1 MSAAVLPP
9 PVGPVGADAALG
21 GDPKA
26 TASPVNPSSIVFPP
40 PDLRGIIEKTAQ
52 FVAKNGVEFEQRV
65 RREQNNQRFA
75 FLFPNNPY
83 NAYYQL
89 KVREFQTGEEAP
101 RPQVPQAILDMR
113 KKEEEER
120 KKKERVLM
128 LTQYGEEAKRKIE
141 PPPPDVYSVTQPYIA
156 LIDVDIIQTTAQF
169 VARNGQRFLSGLAQR
184 ERQNPQFE
192 FLKPTHALFQYFTN
206 LVDAYTK
213 CLLPPAEQMEK
224 ITEVAGSTQK
234 ALSRCVKRY
243 AWEADQEKKRK
254 EKEAKQAEERV
265 QMQSIEWH
273 DFFIVETI
281 DFTEEDDMLPLA
293 APMDFSATA
302 KRPPPA
308 TLATL
313 DGEDEEPKPDT
324 TIAALIREAADA
336 VEGVEEDEMETED
349 SAEAASAQPE
359 EPAPPA
365 EEPEAEKEKKA
376 HEEEREE
383 SEEEEERSPQPTG
396 SAAPKK
402 SIRVVRDYIRQ
413 PRKRA
418 GAAAEAPQQSL
429 QKCPITGQ
437 LVPADQM
444 SNHLRVLLLD
454 PKWKEQKERFLEKA
468 KAESAFAPMEDV
480 EGNLALFVS
489 KRPDL
494 FGSVDEQVVVEDT
507 TVQGNV
513 PGASVASDAAAHA
526 PVGPSVPPAPP
537 APGGAQGAGGRKAQA
552 PAPAPAPPAK
562 RARAEAPALPAAA
575 GSSLVLTLVCV
586 GGNGLE
592 DQEIQVEVEE
602 KLSVRGLKESLVEAG
617 IGADLTVDKLTLKD
631 GTTGAIMMD
640 RRTLDVYQL
649 RKPGAKVIV
658 SASP

>member
-9 PVGPVGADAALG
+9 PVAPGDSNAGV

-26 TASPVNPSSIVFPP
+26 SGSAVNPSSIVFPP

-128 LTQYGEEAKRKIE
+128 LTQYGEEAKKKIE
-141 PPPPDVYSVTQPYIA
+141 PPAPDVYSVTQPYIA

-213 CLLPPAEQMEK
+213 CLLPPSEQMEK
-224 ITEVAGSTQK
+224 ISDIAGSTQK
-234 ALSRCVKRY
+234 TLSRCVKRY

-265 QMQSIEWH
+265 QMQAIDWH

-302 KRPPPA
+302 KRAPPPA
-308 TLATL
+308 ALAAL
-313 DGEDEEPKPDT
+313 DGEEPKPDT

-336 VEGVEEDEMETED
+336 VEGVEEEEMETED
-349 SAEAASAQPE
+349 ATQAAAPAAPE
-359 EPAPPA
+359 EESVAPAAAA
-365 EEPEAEKEKKA
+365 EQAREETEKERVA
-376 HEEEREE
+376 DEEEREE
-383 SEEEEERSPQPTG
+383 SEEEEELQPQPTG
-396 SAAPKK
+396 TAVPKK
-402 SIRVVRDYIRQ
+402 SIRVVKDYIRQ

-418 GAAAEAPQQSL
+418 GAAAAEATQQGL
-429 QKCPITGQ
+429 QRCPITGQ

-507 TVQGNV
+507 TVQGST
-513 PGASVASDAAAHA
+513 PGVSVASEA
-526 PVGPSVPPAPP
+526 PASVGPAAPPPA
-537 APGGAQGAGGRKAQA
+537 GAQAAGGRKA
-552 PAPAPAPPAK
+552 PSPPVAPAPPAK
-562 RARAEAPALPAAA
+562 RPRAETPAA
-575 GSSLVLTLVCV
+575 GTGVVLLTLVCV

-617 IGADLTVDKLTLKD
+617 IGSDLTVEKLTLKS
-631 GTTGAIMMD
+631 GATGAVMMD
-640 RRTLDVYQL
+640 RRTLDAYQL
-649 RKPGAKVIV
+649 GKPGAKVIV

>member
-1 MSAAVLPP
+1 MSAAVLPAP
-9 PVGPVGADAALG
+9 GAPGAALAG
-21 GDPKA
+21 SDSKA
-26 TASPVNPSSIVFPP
+26 AASQINPSSIVFPP

-65 RREQNNQRFA
+65 RREQNNQRFS

-128 LTQYGEEAKRKIE
+128 LTQYGEEARRKIE
-141 PPPPDVYSVTQPYIA
+141 PPAPDVYSVAQPFIA
-156 LIDVDIIQTTAQF
+156 PIDVDIIQATAQF

-213 CLLPPAEQMEK
+213 CLLPPPEQMEK
-224 ITEVAGSTQK
+224 ITDISGSSQQ

-243 AWEADQEKKRK
+243 AWEAEQEKKRK
-254 EKEAKQAEERV
+254 EKEEKHAEERI
-265 QMQSIEWH
+265 QMQAIDWH

-293 APMDFSATA
+293 APVDFSATA
-302 KRPPPA
+302 KRPAPA
-308 TLATL
+308 TLAAL
-313 DGEDEEPKPDT
+313 DEDAEAEGEPKPDT

-336 VEGVEEDEMETED
+336 AEGNAEEEIEADD
-349 SAEAASAQPE
+349 FEAAEPEKDVEPAAQPAQVAEEVAQPE
-359 EPAPPA
+359 
-365 EEPEAEKEKKA
+365 KKA
-376 HEEEREE
+376 DEEAEE
-383 SEEEEERSPQPTG
+383 SEEEEEPQLTA
-396 SAAPKK
+396 AAPKK
-402 SIRVVRDYIRQ
+402 SIRVVRDYVRQ
-413 PRKRA
+413 SRKRT
-418 GAAAEAPQQSL
+418 AAADSGSQQGL

-444 SNHLRVLLLD
+444 SSHLRVLLLD

-507 TVQGNV
+507 TVTGNN
-513 PGASVASDAAAHA
+513 PAVASGATAV
-526 PVGPSVPPAPP
+526 PVGPAGPPAPAGAQGSRKGPAPP
-537 APGGAQGAGGRKAQA
+537 AA
-552 PAPAPAPPAK
+552 APPPK
-562 RARAEAPALPAAA
+562 RPRAEAPAAAQAAA
-575 GSSLVLTLVCV
+575 SPVLLTLVCV

-592 DQEIQVEVEE
+592 DQEIHVEVDE
-602 KLSVRGLKESLVEAG
+602 KLTVRGLKESLVEAG
-617 IGADLTVDKLTLKD
+617 IGTDLEVNKLTLKD
-631 GTTGAIMMD
+631 GATGALMMD
-640 RRTLDVYQL
+640 RRPLEGYGL

-658 SASP
+658 SYGA